1 MGVSVRKTMSMGA
14 RTVLSC
20 ETPVSLDGTYGMRGS
35 IGAYSYIRSG
45 CRLSPGTKVIG
56 RYCSIAPDVVI
67 GDGDHP
73 VDWLSTHPFQWG
85 ATGLISKNRAAELSR
100 EIPVKSKIRVGHD
113 VWIGAGAMVMRGV
126 EIGSGAV
133 IAAGSIVTKNVPPYA
148 IVGGVPAK
156 IIRYRFSEKIIERLM
171 TLEWWRFDLPN
182 TNGLDFSNVDVCL
195 DTLESLILKNEVKL
209 LKPEVVKFTGEALI

>member
-1 MGVSVRKTMSMGA
+1 MSMGA

-20 ETPVSLDGTYGMRGS
+20 EAPVSLDGAYGMRGR

-45 CRLSPGTKVIG
+45 CRLSPGTKIIG

-85 ATGLISKNRAAELSR
+85 ATGLVSKHRAAELNK
-100 EIPVKSKIRVGHD
+100 EIPVKSKIRIGHD

-126 EIGSGAV
+126 EVGNGAV
-133 IAAGSIVTKNVPPYA
+133 IAAGSIVTKSVPPYA

-156 IIRYRFSEKIIERLM
+156 IIRYRFPERTIEKLLA
-171 TLEWWRFDLPN
+171 LEWWRFDLPN
-182 TNGLDFSNVDVCL
+182 VDGLDFANIDSCIEKL
-195 DTLESLILKNEVKL
+195 QSLIANNKVEVF
-209 LKPEVVKFTGEALI
+209 KPDIIKFTSESII